1 MVELY
6 WNLKDETKNADF
18 QSLSKKIKRSPY
30 NALLMRKFN
39 LIMELNDRRFCQLTF
54 VLKRTVGS
62 LSTTYSGL
70 THIVCLSVSHFSA
83 QPAAAQVNAV
93 GDVAQLGTAHHAA
106 VQQMPQRALCAGSAA
121 QSAAATGAARSTGRG
136 AVGGGGTQAEWQV
149 QGGDARQCL
158 QQHVSGTADVPQEH
172 RLWLCAAGKLRVLFQ
187 FSTGLLENCFQYV
200 AQTRM
205 EQNALDLIFG
215 LFNMGE
221 QDAWREHQLHQQQH
235 NAESTSSSLE
245 ILRTL
250 NISFAAGDYHAAP
263 AAALCDSAQD
273 FNADATKDHQSLRL
287 KHTESF
293 LQKERIFIAQ
303 LIAKA
308 TEICPTIFGEQ
319 GTRYFIILPL

>member
-1 MVELY
+1 
-6 WNLKDETKNADF
+6 
-18 QSLSKKIKRSPY
+18 
-30 NALLMRKFN
+30 
-39 LIMELNDRRFCQLTF
+39 
-54 VLKRTVGS
+54 
-62 LSTTYSGL
+62 
-70 THIVCLSVSHFSA
+70 
-83 QPAAAQVNAV
+83 
-93 GDVAQLGTAHHAA
+93 
-106 VQQMPQRALCAGSAA
+106 
-121 QSAAATGAARSTGRG
+121 
-136 AVGGGGTQAEWQV
+136 
-149 QGGDARQCL
+149 
-158 QQHVSGTADVPQEH
+158 
-172 RLWLCAAGKLRVLFQ
+172 
-187 FSTGLLENCFQYV
+187 
-200 AQTRM
+200 M

-319 GTRYFIILPL
+319 GTVNYLYVSSFLTSSLSSQMAASRARWTSTLILCVDCACSGPTWASYWTTYCSGG